1 MCQICA
7 LHTHKSARVMVDD
20 NSKGEGLVRKL
31 LSKTCE
37 IKQLLCPQSPK
48 GRNVYLLLSFY

>member
-7 LHTHKSARVMVDD
+7 LHPHKSAHVMVDD
-20 NSKGEGLVRKL
+20 NSKDEGLVRKL
-31 LSKTCE
+31 LSKVFE

-48 GRNVYLLLSFY
+48 GRNMYLLLSFY